1 MNTLLKTLAFVLFLL
16 LGVSDPSY
24 SQKKK
29 TVRKSNSSISSRRTG
44 KSPGNASNENIKNG
58 IQFKSK
64 GFLVSEAYLFY
75 DDESPVPAGNKVGL
89 NENVNLLLIIDS
101 GWNEMEGRVYPGSS
115 QVVNLNTGAEI
126 LVTEDLFQP
135 FDEEGVA
142 TNDARYI
149 TLNTTITERV
159 DKKHHCIV
167 NFRVWDKKGTG
178 EITGSYK
185 LFIK

>member
-1 MNTLLKTLAFVLFLL
+1 MNPFLKPVALMLFLL
-16 LGVSDPSY
+16 SVVSFNSY

-29 TVRKSNSSISSRRTG
+29 PAKKSTSSVSPRR
-44 KSPGNASNENIKNG
+44 PGNNQANTTNDNIKNG

-64 GFLVSEAYLFY
+64 GFVVSEAYLFY
-75 DDESPVPAGNKVGL
+75 DDESPVPAGNKVRL
-89 NENVNLLLIIDS
+89 NQNVNLLLIIDS
-101 GWNEMEGRVYPGSS
+101 GWNEVEGRVYPGSS
-115 QVVNLNTGAEI
+115 QIVNLNTGAEI
-126 LVTEDLFQP
+126 LVTEDLFQA

-149 TLNTTITERV
+149 TLNTTITELV